1 MIIVIVIVINIC
13 IVIVRVINIYFLK
26 MPLQNDAFERRSS
39 AREAVRNQLKRTGHS
54 LQFRPE
60 DCVGLVSG
68 RIRRWIVSVFTISK
82 ADHKFQCEFNVELH
96 GTDDDRELMARY
108 NARREESG
116 LAEYDRS
123 VSRFS
128 ESSRGISQKIS

>member
-1 MIIVIVIVINIC
+1 MT
-13 IVIVRVINIYFLK
+13 
-26 MPLQNDAFERRSS
+26 LQNDAFERHAS

-82 ADHKFQCEFNVELH
+82 ADRKFQREFNVELH
-96 GTDDDRELMARY
+96 DTDDDRELMARY

-116 LAEYDRS
+116 LAEFDRN
-123 VSRFS
+123 VSRLR
-128 ESSRGISQKIS
+128 SRLRRHWLIGPLSRMYRPVV